1 MALLEKLRVF
11 LDENHAEY
19 THTVHPLAFTAREV
33 ASAEHLPNREVAKA
47 VVIFGDGGYHMMVV
61 PANKLVDFQ
70 EVRLTLGLLHAR
82 LATEEELGRL
92 FPDCELGAMP
102 PVGALYDIPVYLDS
116 SLAGEDTIAFNAGT
130 HRDVIHMRTSDY
142 RKLVGPTVVTL
153 AREAAMRHGGGGW

>member
-19 THTVHPLAFTAREV
+19 THSSHPLAFTAREV
-33 ASAEHLPNREVAKA
+33 ASAEHLPNREVAKI
-47 VVIFGDGGYHMMVV
+47 VVIFGDDGYHMIVV

-70 EVRLTLGLLHAR
+70 EVRLTLGFTLAR

-102 PVGALYDIPVYLDS
+102 PFGNLYKVPVYIDS
-116 SLAGEDTIAFNAGT
+116 SLATEDMIAFNAGT
-130 HRDVIHMRTSDY
+130 HRDVIHMRTADF
-142 RKLVGPTVVTL
+142 RALAHPTVISL
-153 AREAAMRHGGGGW
+153 AREAVMRHGW